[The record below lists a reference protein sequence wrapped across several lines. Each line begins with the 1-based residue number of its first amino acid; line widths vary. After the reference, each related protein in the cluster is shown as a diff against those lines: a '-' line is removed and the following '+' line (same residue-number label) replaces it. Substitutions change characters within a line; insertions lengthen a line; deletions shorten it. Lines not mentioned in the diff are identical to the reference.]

1 MRRVQNPATS
11 RLLPDPPAHFT
22 GVSRLGQAALRRG
35 DRSRANRGSKRSPW
49 FAVNCAPCH
58 CRRASVDSDTTNM
71 LGRLL
76 LTAAVVLAAIHGSAA
91 QFQPTQNKD
100 IAMTECPDGQPLVH
114 CTVDPCSTVLCPA
127 RTQCVS
133 NYCGGCNAVCVP
145 IKPPVRCTSWTNWFD
160 RDNPSVTGDWETLS
174 NLQEENP
181 GMICKAPTAIEAR
194 VVGTGQDALA
204 TGENFAF
211 CDATT
216 GFVCRKDDQPDN
228 ECLDYEV
235 RFCCPETDSDSVLS
249 GSGRPGSTVE
259 ASLAGEVLYKYDTT
273 SGFACRKVDQDDNT
287 CLEYEVRFCCPH
299 FATRLPGFQVHLGGI
314 ALVSRLAPFCHTFT
328 GFSGASRRDS
338 TSVEVG
344 TKCNVSNWLSSQLWV
359 TRSCHASRKS
369 DERQPKGFERGN
381 C

>member
-1 MRRVQNPATS
+1 
-11 RLLPDPPAHFT
+11 
-22 GVSRLGQAALRRG
+22 
-35 DRSRANRGSKRSPW
+35 
-49 FAVNCAPCH
+49 
-58 CRRASVDSDTTNM
+58 M

-235 RFCCPETDSDSVLS
+235 RFCCPETVPDCPAGSWTPWFDRDNPSVTGDWETL
-249 GSGRPGSTVE
+249 GSLRKENPGRICFSPTAVHARHQYTGGGVACRRSPLQVRHDKRVRLQEGRPGRQHV
-259 ASLAGEVLYKYDTT
+259 
-273 SGFACRKVDQDDNT
+273 SGV
-287 CLEYEVRFCCPH
+287 
-299 FATRLPGFQVHLGGI
+299 
-314 ALVSRLAPFCHTFT
+314 
-328 GFSGASRRDS
+328 
-338 TSVEVG
+338 
-344 TKCNVSNWLSSQLWV
+344 
-359 TRSCHASRKS
+359 
-369 DERQPKGFERGN
+369 
-381 C
+381 